1 MAATQFWK
9 TTGYDLY
16 CDEARKR
23 ANNLEN
29 RLSDAGYFITNDANR
44 PFWHA
49 ADAGLPVIALVQF
62 AKKEPD
68 AVLRSAALATIK
80 KALDYNLRVT
90 NNVSN
95 PFGYARQSFLYK
107 GSVKEG

>member
-1 MAATQFWK
+1 MAATQLWK

-62 AKKEPD
+62 AKKNPTLYYVPQHWQLSEKRLIITC
-68 AVLRSAALATIK
+68 VLQT
-80 KALDYNLRVT
+80 T
-90 NNVSN
+90 
-95 PFGYARQSFLYK
+95 
-107 GSVKEG
+107 